1 MIFFLGLQAGAK
13 AAQSLA
19 RWRARPLA
27 RRRREGGAKAARWCY
42 RQVRL
47 RQPNAGAP
55 ADFFSPVACP
65 PRSPVGDSV
74 PADRWRHRR
83 AFDAPHRVAANR
95 GESRRASARP
105 ALAPAR
111 GCNSCAVR
119 RAAGARAMGA
129 SGGRSLRR
137 PQGATE
143 PSAGRSGRQA
153 TVAKPERVPT
163 RYIGG
168 EWENVF
174 HQPDGVWCGGEW
186 DERWGMSAAGGVARD
201 GEMVGMS
208 AAGTSPARN
217 DRARRIV
224 ARLAAFCK
232 PGERV
237 LPVALPDED
246 THAHGS

>member
-1 MIFFLGLQAGAK
+1 MQVRPPTSSPLA
-13 AAQSLA
+13 LA
-19 RWRARPLA
+19 RSVRHSAIQSPRIGGRHRRPSTPHGAASRSESQRDSARRSARTPRGVRCSLRRPSGARPEC
-27 RRRREGGAKAARWCY
+27 RRRER
-42 RQVRL
+42 
-47 RQPNAGAP
+47 
-55 ADFFSPVACP
+55 
-65 PRSPVGDSV
+65 PREEPQ
-74 PADRWRHRR
+74 
-83 AFDAPHRVAANR
+83 
-95 GESRRASARP
+95 
-105 ALAPAR
+105 
-111 GCNSCAVR
+111 
-119 RAAGARAMGA
+119 
-129 SGGRSLRR
+129 RR

-153 TVAKPERVPT
+153 TVEKPERVPT
-163 RYIGG
+163 GYIGG

-174 HQPDGVWCGGEW
+174 HQPDGVWCGREW